1 MQRRRGTIRFVVVV
15 GLAVVLVVVGVAAA
29 TGNLPFF
36 HRAWHQVTTTLA
48 TGDGGTDT
56 EDDAGAPDAS
66 GDVVRPDAGILQHKQ
81 AAPLSSA
88 QLGAPLVHGSFVSAC
103 GAPENMKVV
112 VKVTVQKGRATD
124 VNVDTDPPDTAV
136 CRCVDDAIRQLRW
149 DISPKKQQLT
159 VRY

>member
-1 MQRRRGTIRFVVVV
+1 VVVV

-36 HRAWHQVTTTLA
+36 HHAWHQVATTLA
-48 TGDGGTDT
+48 IS
-56 EDDAGAPDAS
+56 DAGADPQQEAGATDAS
-66 GDVVRPDAGILQHKQ
+66 GDGARPDAGVVQHKQ
-81 AAPLSSA
+81 VAPLSSA
-88 QLGAPLVHGSFVSAC
+88 QLGAPLVHGSFVTAC

-112 VKVTVQKGRATD
+112 VKVTVQKGRAAD

-136 CRCVDDAIRQLRW
+136 CRCVDDAVRQLRW